1 MLSPNLELFYI
12 FLRQSVSL
20 RKHGPAL
27 HSCLIEMFSPW
38 HLLLAS
44 KKKRKKKET
53 RGCVCVFF
61 PCVYSSISFSGGV
74 VSSCLAAKCFPP
86 PLPLPHL
93 LGRAGFP
100 AARYPTVIHPSATLP
115 PMSDRARTP
124 TEDGGWRGGL
134 WGGGGKAVNTESD
147 SEYR

>member
-1 MLSPNLELFYI
+1 MLAPNLELFYI

-27 HSCLIEMFSPW
+27 HSCLIEMFSPR

-44 KKKRKKKET
+44 RKRRRKKP
-53 RGCVCVFF
+53 GVVCVFF
-61 PCVYSSISFSGGV
+61 PCVYSSIFFQGEWSLPASPLNA
-74 VSSCLAAKCFPP
+74 SS

-124 TEDGGWRGGL
+124 TEDGGGGEEG
-134 WGGGGKAVNTESD
+134 WGGGE
-147 SEYR
+147 ERL